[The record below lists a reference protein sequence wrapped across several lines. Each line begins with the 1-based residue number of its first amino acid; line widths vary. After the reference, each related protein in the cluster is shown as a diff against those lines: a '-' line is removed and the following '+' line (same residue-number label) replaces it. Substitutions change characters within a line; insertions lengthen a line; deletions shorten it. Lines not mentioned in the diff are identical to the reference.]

1 VRLFAR
7 AVASLRREGEASS
20 AIALCDEYLR
30 RFPSGILVDEVEA
43 VRAEGELRSGDHGA
57 ALAGLARLALRDD
70 ERGIALRLVRAELRA
85 ERNCATALGDFD
97 QVLAAG
103 SMAAVGE
110 RALYGRSACRART
123 GDEVGA
129 KADARAYLQR
139 FPAGPHASLL
149 RDRAGP

>member
-7 AVASLRREGEASS
+7 AVASLRREDQASS

-30 RFPSGILVDEVEA
+30 RFPNGVLVDEVEA

-57 ALAGLARLALRDD
+57 ALAGLGRLALRDD

-85 ERNCATALGDFD
+85 ERSCAAALSDFD
-97 QVLAAG
+97 RVLAAG
-103 SMAAVGE
+103 STATAGE

-123 GDEVGA
+123 GDDAGA

-149 RDRAGP
+149 RDRAGL